1 MITYTNCDENFQY
14 SDFTDMITK
23 IISSVNSYQGIEI
36 EADEVRAIS
45 KALLKFLPL
54 LKTVTKSN

>member
-1 MITYTNCDENFQY
+1 MITYTNCAEKFQY

-23 IISSVNSYQGIEI
+23 IISSINSYQGIEI

>member
-45 KALLKFLPL
+45 KAPSS
-54 LKTVTKSN
+54 T